1 MKKFNIAIV
10 GLGGQG
16 IITMGTVMKNAA
28 LSSDLQ
34 DVSGSER
41 RGGAQREGYVE
52 TFVKYI
58 FYENES
64 EMKDPRKSMHSP
76 MIESGGADA
85 LISLEPLETLRGACY
100 LNKNSIVIFNK
111 TPYIPISVR
120 MGQTSYPEISF
131 IVSELMRI
139 TENIFSY
146 DFDAISIE
154 NFNSLTQKNIIAL
167 GALFAKAD
175 IPIDVTA
182 IENILREGKGAENN
196 LKAFNLGL
204 KL

>member
-1 MKKFNIAIV
+1 
-10 GLGGQG
+10 
-16 IITMGTVMKNAA
+16 
-28 LSSDLQ
+28 
-34 DVSGSER
+34 
-41 RGGAQREGYVE
+41 
-52 TFVKYI
+52 
-58 FYENES
+58 
-64 EMKDPRKSMHSP
+64 

-85 LISLEPLETLRGACY
+85 LISLEPLETLRGARY
-100 LNKNSIVIFNK
+100 LNKNSIVIFNQ

-131 IVSELMRI
+131 IVSELKKI

-146 DFDAISIE
+146 DFDAISVK

-175 IPIDVTA
+175 IPIVITA
-182 IENILREGKGAENN
+182 IENVLREGKGAENN